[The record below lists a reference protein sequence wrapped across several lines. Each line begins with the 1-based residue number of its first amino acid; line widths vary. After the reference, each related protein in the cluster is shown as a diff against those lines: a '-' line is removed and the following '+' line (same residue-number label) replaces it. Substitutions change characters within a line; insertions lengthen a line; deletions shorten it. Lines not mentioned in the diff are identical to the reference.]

1 MVILVPRPDVGGILI
16 FLLIFT
22 LTYILSTSLTLSLAL
37 ATVSSIIAVPL
48 ILAVR
53 SLFLF
58 KGEVDV
64 KDAEKVYKWL
74 ESIAREVRSRE
85 AIVLVYPVRSA
96 GGLQLVQLGHVIQSS
111 RPPVYL
117 LHYVAWYGEPY
128 AARTRSVIYI
138 VFPTSI
144 LVRFAE
150 KIKREPKGF
159 TMYIDTASD
168 AKVVYKLVRNLVE
181 TTLNVGRPIAAY
193 ISSKMF
199 IRLML
204 RGSIKVGSNVIGKV
218 RLPFEPLWISIKV
231 RKQLAQEAA
240 IEP

>member
-1 MVILVPRPDVGGILI
+1 
-16 FLLIFT
+16 
-22 LTYILSTSLTLSLAL
+22 
-37 ATVSSIIAVPL
+37 
-48 ILAVR
+48 LAVR

-58 KGEVDV
+58 KGEVGV

-74 ESIAREVRSRE
+74 ESIAREVKSRE
-85 AIVLVYPVRSA
+85 AIVLVYPIRSA

-150 KIKREPKGF
+150 KIKRELKGF
-159 TMYIDTASD
+159 TMYIDATSD
-168 AKVVYKLVRNLVE
+168 VKAVYKLIRNLIE
-181 TTLNVGRPIAAY
+181 TTLNVRRPIAAY
-193 ISSKMF
+193 ISSKIF
-199 IRLML
+199 VRLML
-204 RGSIKVGSNVIGKV
+204 KGSIKVDSNVIEKV
-218 RLPFEPLWISIKV
+218 KLPYEPPWISIRV